1 MGLTLQEPRPRTQE
15 ALEAGRWLNA
25 HTTHQQKIWFWFRDA
40 DNGFTIT
47 REVIAPRELVD
58 LSLSPDVASAISKT
72 RSQGVLYLVTDRSE
86 SLSGSAVVADTRGR
100 NEISVLSNDRP

>member
-1 MGLTLQEPRPRTQE
+1 M
-15 ALEAGRWLNA
+15 NA
-25 HTTHQQKIWFWFRDA
+25 HTTHQQKIGFWFRDA

-47 REVIAPRELVD
+47 RELVD
-58 LSLSPDVASAISKT
+58 LSLSPDVASAISEA
-72 RSQGVLYLVTDRSE
+72 RSQGALYLVTDRSE